1 MITHTSDGRHVF
13 FTVAGDGPVILF
25 VHGAG
30 SDADTMAGLVSEL
43 SGAYRCVSMDRL
55 GYRRSAHLH
64 ADTTVDEQADAI
76 EAVRKACTSDP
87 VWLFGHS
94 SGGNVVTGYA
104 SRFPANVRGLI
115 LMEPA
120 FYALHPSDVSSPV
133 IERMKSE
140 VIPAF
145 YESGD
150 VADGIRRFFG
160 ALCNPSGHSRLPE
173 LARLPSSTDPEEN
186 WRPFGHNQP
195 FVVDWRPSATD
206 IEHLTR
212 HPTLVLEGDR
222 SDQLLRDICRFVI
235 KELPTARLVTLAGC
249 DHRRSANQAEARC
262 RADIAVRRPRCRLSA
277 TRSSPFGTPKEVAMT
292 RRLLTS
298 VALVGFLLAA
308 WLAAPL
314 VIAQAPAPSTPS
326 RGAAKPW
333 KVART
338 PDGQP
343 DLQGFWSNTTYVPL
357 ERPKNVTKEFYTP
370 EEAAEMIKKAALTE
384 KSRPSRAPSPTSTT
398 TSHSSGWTAARARSR
413 RTSVRRSSW
422 IRGTGASHR

>member
-43 SGAYRCVSMDRL
+43 SGAYRCVSVDRL

-104 SRFPANVRGLI
+104 SRFPANVRGLM

-120 FYALHPSDVSSPV
+120 FYALYPSDVPSPV

-145 YESGD
+145 KSGD

-160 ALCNPSGHSRLPE
+160 LFAIPQDTLAE
-173 LARLPSSTDPEEN
+173 LARLPSSTDAEEN
-186 WRPFGHNQP
+186 WRPFGHDQP
-195 FVVDWRPSATD
+195 FVVDWRPSVTD
-206 IEHLTR
+206 IEQLMR

-222 SDQLLRDICRFVI
+222 SDQLLRDICRLVI

-249 DHRRSANQAEARC
+249 DH
-262 RADIAVRRPRCRLSA
+262 V
-277 TRSSPFGTPKEVAMT
+277 
-292 RRLLTS
+292 
-298 VALVGFLLAA
+298 
-308 WLAAPL
+308 APL
-314 VIAQAPAPSTPS
+314 I
-326 RGAAKPW
+326 
-333 KVART
+333 
-338 PDGQP
+338 
-343 DLQGFWSNTTYVPL
+343 
-357 ERPKNVTKEFYTP
+357 RPKLVAEQISQFLATP
-370 EEAAEMIKKAALTE
+370 AAL
-384 KSRPSRAPSPTSTT
+384 
-398 TSHSSGWTAARARSR
+398 
-413 RTSVRRSSW
+413 
-422 IRGTGASHR
+422 